1 MALQDLTP
9 QLRTRLS
16 RMERAVGWFV
26 LLAVA
31 LLLFGFGYYMY
42 NTAER
47 KGWFRTKAPYYTY
60 TDSASG
66 LKVGD
71 PVSLMGLG
79 IGQITKM
86 EPMPPENWEHNIYVE
101 FEIRA
106 PYFGYIW
113 TEGSRTEVAS
123 AGLLGGRSLEVTKGT
138 NGYPT
143 YVFNPLSTFSL
154 AQAQGLIGSTN
165 WVLAQEILGPGSTNP
180 IARPLRS
187 LTNLAAIAQAGY
199 SSLLMMD
206 KSVTQKLMTG
216 IWNSYKHTYEVYEK
230 GKIYELESVESPPV
244 SEQVQSMIAEVE
256 RVLPNIFNL
265 TNQLQEVLTNG
276 VDLTSNLNFV
286 AVQAR
291 PAVSNLT
298 VTLAQLNRPGALGEW
313 LLPPNVMRQLE
324 GVLGSANG
332 ALTNASTNLLTLVS
346 NLNVSLDNL
355 AGMTGNLRDQV
366 ASNPTLVRGVAD
378 AIVHAD
384 QLVQGLKQFW
394 MFRNLFPAT
403 GTQRGTNQ
411 PATPQKSRSSPKATS
426 TP

>member
-101 FEIRA
+101 FEIRS
-106 PYFGYIW
+106 PYYGYIW

-143 YVFNPLSTFSL
+143 YVFHPLSVFSL
-154 AQAQGLIGSTN
+154 AQARGVIGSTN
-165 WVLAQEILGPGSTNP
+165 WVLAQEIIEPGSTNP
-180 IARPLRS
+180 LARPLRP
-187 LTNLAAIAQAGY
+187 LTNVAAVAQAGY
-199 SSLLMMD
+199 SNLVMMD

-216 IWNSYKHTYEVYEK
+216 IWNPYKHGYESYER

-265 TNQLQEVLTNG
+265 TNQIQEVLTNG
-276 VDLTSNLNFV
+276 AELTSNLNFV
-286 AVQAR
+286 AVQAQ

-313 LLPPNVMRQLE
+313 LLPSNVLRQLE
-324 GVLGSANG
+324 GVLVNANG
-332 ALTNASTNLLTLVS
+332 ALTNASPNLLTLAS

-366 ASNPTLVRGVAD
+366 ASNPTLVRGIAD
-378 AIVHAD
+378 AVVHAD

-403 GTQRGTNQ
+403 ESQKGTNHAAPASQ
-411 PATPQKSRSSPKATS
+411 PHSSPKAAGTH
-426 TP
+426 